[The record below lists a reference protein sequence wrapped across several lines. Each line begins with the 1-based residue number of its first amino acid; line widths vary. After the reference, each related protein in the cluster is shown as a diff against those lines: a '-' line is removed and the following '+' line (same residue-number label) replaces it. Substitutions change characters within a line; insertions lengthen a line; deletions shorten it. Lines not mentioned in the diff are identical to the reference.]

1 MLLRG
6 KVIASSRPAGELD
19 ALPEMVT
26 QHVSEIT
33 ELKRTPALPLT
44 VGQDKL
50 LAVAAP
56 FPGQAGEQQAY
67 YALLGMQP
75 AKNDLGAL
83 LSNVSSNDLK
93 WGNFPWVPVALVT
106 FAMIA
111 VGLILQRVEV
121 EAPLGRLRREL
132 QKLAAG
138 DIQKIDDHKYRAKYG
153 GLARDVNAAVER
165 FTHAP
170 GARSEMAGKDLN
182 AILGPSGGS
191 TFDLPSTGSASRD
204 EVVADALRGYLS
216 DDVWGVGGRLERVAG
231 APVLS
236 KGKDRIVGA
245 IYVGAET
252 GPGLVERLKKNL
264 DVDVALLLR
273 GKVIASSRPA
283 GELDALPEMVT
294 QHVSEIAELKRT
306 PALPLTVGQDKL
318 LAVAAPFP
326 GQAGEQQAYYA
337 LLGMQPAKTDL
348 GALLSNVSS
357 NDLKWGNFPWVP
369 VALVTFA
376 MIAVGLILQ
385 RVEVEA
391 PLGRLRRELQKL
403 AAGDLQKI
411 DDHKYR
417 AKYGGLARD
426 VNAAV
431 ERFTHAP
438 GARSEMAGK
447 DLNAILGPS
456 GGSTFDLPS
465 TGSAFSGSTPAPAF
479 APPVAPAFPPPPPAF
494 NAPTSPAFPPPPP
507 GGFAPPPLP
516 SFSAP
521 PAPSF
526 SAPSLPQPFSAA
538 GLGGSSSRSLPL
550 RSSRRPGRSSCR
562 PTRSTTARPRPR
574 PTPTARCP
582 RAKRRA
588 SSPTICRKRKTRT
601 SATSSTTSSRPS
613 APAASRPPAS
623 PRRSFS
629 RSCATTSLPWSPST
643 PAAPSASPSTSR
655 TAKRRCA
662 RRRFGNRR
670 RRLGSLR
677 FARFASLRSLP
688 FAPLRFASLHGA
700 TPDSRHVR
708 RATPVTC
715 GANVAPRSISAG
727 RTWAFCGA

>member
-1 MLLRG
+1 MFLSKIWFIL
-6 KVIASSRPAGELD
+6 IALVSAVAGTFALVAPRPA
-19 ALPEMVT
+19 V
-26 QHVSEIT
+26 
-33 ELKRTPALPLT
+33 
-44 VGQDKL
+44 
-50 LAVAAP
+50 
-56 FPGQAGEQQAY
+56 
-67 YALLGMQP
+67 
-75 AKNDLGAL
+75 
-83 LSNVSSNDLK
+83 
-93 WGNFPWVPVALVT
+93 
-106 FAMIA
+106 
-111 VGLILQRVEV
+111 
-121 EAPLGRLRREL
+121 
-132 QKLAAG
+132 QKLAVLEGQRLDRAQYAAEQMFKV
-138 DIQKIDDHKYRAKYG
+138 DAHKWIDRVSKLG
-153 GLARDVNAAVER
+153 RD
-165 FTHAP
+165 
-170 GARSEMAGKDLN
+170 
-182 AILGPSGGS
+182 AILSES
-191 TFDLPSTGSASRD
+191 LDAASRGSGEYTVIHRTIQD
-204 EVVADALRGYLS
+204 RFRTLIPDLATGGIDEIVALDNKGRVIARVGGANDKEYGDYIGGVEVVADALRGYLS

-294 QHVSEIAELKRT
+294 QHVSEITELKRT

-369 VALVTFA
+369 LTLVTFA

-403 AAGDLQKI
+403 AAGDIHKI
-411 DDHKYR
+411 DDHKYGG
-417 AKYGGLARD
+417 KYGGLARD

-479 APPVAPAFPPPPPAF
+479 NNPSAAPSFNPSVPPSFPPVAPAFPAA
-494 NAPTSPAFPPPPP
+494 APSFPPPPPP

-526 SAPSLPQPFSAA
+526 SASFSAPPQPFSAA
-538 GLGGSSSRSLPL
+538 GLGGSSSALPPSIKPAPWAQQLPGEAPDQGDVDANADADRQMPEGEATRVVPYDLQEEEDAHFRHVFDDFVETKRSC
-550 RSSRRPGRSSCR
+550 GE
-562 PTRSTTARPRPR
+562 
-574 PTPTARCP
+574 PTAGLTQ
-582 RAKRRA
+582 AKFLQKLRDNKSA
-588 SSPTICRKRKTRT
+588 LVTKHGCRTVRFSVYVKDGK
-601 SATSSTTSSRPS
+601 
-613 APAASRPPAS
+613 AA
-623 PRRSFS
+623 
-629 RSCATTSLPWSPST
+629 L
-643 PAAPSASPSTSR
+643 
-655 TAKRRCA
+655 
-662 RRRFGNRR
+662 
-670 RRLGSLR
+670 
-677 FARFASLRSLP
+677 
-688 FAPLRFASLHGA
+688 
-700 TPDSRHVR
+700 
-708 RATPVTC
+708 RATPI
-715 GANVAPRSISAG
+715 RE
-727 RTWAFCGA
+727 